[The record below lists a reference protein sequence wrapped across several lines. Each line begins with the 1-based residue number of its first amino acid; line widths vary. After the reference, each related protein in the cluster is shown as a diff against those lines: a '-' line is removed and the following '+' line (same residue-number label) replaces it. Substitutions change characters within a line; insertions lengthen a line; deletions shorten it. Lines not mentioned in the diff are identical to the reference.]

1 MCIEKLPNPR
11 KAQAKRIPKLY
22 TSQLNMRLSDEQQ
35 QQMEVVEQS
44 LLKCRTDEEA
54 PVVIFI
60 SKVFASP
67 FTSSETIDS
76 GPRIA
81 RPVAEGATAEAAS
94 AANAHSAQRTERF
107 IGFGR
112 IFSGVLKRGASVHV
126 LGPRYNPQNPEKHI
140 SVMTADEIYIMMGRG
155 LEAIDRVPAGNIF
168 GLAGVDDHILKTAT
182 LSSTPMCLPMLSVRF
197 SQSIVRV
204 AIEPKNPTEM
214 PIFMEGLKKLNQS
227 DASVDIYIQD
237 SGEHVISAAGE
248 MHLERCLTD
257 LKELFAPI
265 ELLVSP
271 PIVSFKE
278 TIIEPSKT
286 IRCRTRGGVCQ
297 MSVSAKP
304 LPEEIVEFLESN
316 ASLIKSTFRKNEKYK
331 DTPQFHEFQRKVV
344 DTFIKAG
351 WSKEIDQIWS
361 FGPKRCGPNIL
372 FNHSAISDTR
382 FWKSICVTE
391 EADLLT
397 RFQEDEDEQSLLT
410 AQSREITDH
419 DQEEEAYNLTDDE
432 HWKLS
437 LIQSLD
443 FSVINGF
450 QLATGAGPLCEE
462 PVRGVAFFVESLAI
476 KRVPDED
483 LNKYGPFKGQVMPT
497 FCQALRDAFHEGKPH
512 LVEPYY
518 SALLQVPTRWFGDAT
533 SVLIRRRSKI
543 INEQFLEGT
552 DHCQITA
559 SLPVT
564 ESFGFI
570 PEIMQKTSGAARSQL
585 QFSHWALL
593 EEDPNWVPT
602 TEEEKEEFGTNAD
615 ARGDNVARLLVD
627 DIRRRKGLHVE
638 EKLVEHAEKQRTLSK
653 KK

>member
-1 MCIEKLPNPR
+1 
-11 KAQAKRIPKLY
+11 
-22 TSQLNMRLSDEQQ
+22 
-35 QQMEVVEQS
+35 
-44 LLKCRTDEEA
+44 
-54 PVVIFI
+54 
-60 SKVFASP
+60 
-67 FTSSETIDS
+67 
-76 GPRIA
+76 
-81 RPVAEGATAEAAS
+81 
-94 AANAHSAQRTERF
+94 
-107 IGFGR
+107 
-112 IFSGVLKRGASVHV
+112 
-126 LGPRYNPQNPEKHI
+126 
-140 SVMTADEIYIMMGRG
+140 
-155 LEAIDRVPAGNIF
+155 
-168 GLAGVDDHILKTAT
+168 
-182 LSSTPMCLPMLSVRF
+182 
-197 SQSIVRV
+197 
-204 AIEPKNPTEM
+204 
-214 PIFMEGLKKLNQS
+214 MEGLKKLNQS

-351 WSKEIDQIWS
+351 WSKEIDKYEASDS
-361 FGPKRCGPNIL
+361 FPLFLSCSHLELVASEFGVLDRSVVDLIFCSTIL
-372 FNHSAISDTR
+372 QFRTLGRMDCDSTCRIGVNTNGRGTS

-462 PVRGVAFFVESLAI
+462 PVRGVAFFVESLDI

-518 SALLQVPTRWFGDAT
+518 SALLQVPSTF
-533 SVLIRRRSKI
+533 
-543 INEQFLEGT
+543 Q
-552 DHCQITA
+552 
-559 SLPVT
+559 P
-564 ESFGFI
+564 SFSF
-570 PEIMQKTSGAARSQL
+570 PLHAYER
-585 QFSHWALL
+585 HLL
-593 EEDPNWVPT
+593 FVND
-602 TEEEKEEFGTNAD
+602 
-615 ARGDNVARLLVD
+615 
-627 DIRRRKGLHVE
+627 
-638 EKLVEHAEKQRTLSK
+638 
-653 KK
+653 